1 MPTANEKRREE
12 KGEGGG
18 DDLISVSGGGRKSEE
33 KGGVQ
38 YTIKEKAGEEE
49 TKARVGPRER
59 VGKGWKKI
67 VPFLFSVPSLFR
79 SSGYTD
85 GD

>member
-38 YTIKEKAGEEE
+38 YIKEKAGEEE
-49 TKARVGPRER
+49 TKARVGPRKR

>member
-1 MPTANEKRREE
+1 M
-12 KGEGGG
+12 
-18 DDLISVSGGGRKSEE
+18 
-33 KGGVQ
+33 Q
-38 YTIKEKAGEEE
+38 YIKEKAGEEE

-67 VPFLFSVPSLFR
+67 VPFLFCVPSLFR